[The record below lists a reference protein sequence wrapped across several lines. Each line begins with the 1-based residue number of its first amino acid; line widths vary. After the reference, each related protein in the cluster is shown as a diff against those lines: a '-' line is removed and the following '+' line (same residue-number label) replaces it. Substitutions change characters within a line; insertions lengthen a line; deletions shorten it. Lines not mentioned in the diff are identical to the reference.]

1 LDKKGRRGYPR
12 DCARSLL
19 NMPVSR
25 KVPVVDRRVATTG
38 GSYFPYAAGFITR
51 RMGSASIRKIPLVL
65 TKLTI

>member
-1 LDKKGRRGYPR
+1 
-12 DCARSLL
+12 
-19 NMPVSR
+19 MPVSR

>member
-1 LDKKGRRGYPR
+1 MDKKGRRGYSR
-12 DCARSLL
+12 DCARNLL

-38 GSYFPYAAGFITR
+38 GSYFPYATGFIAR
-51 RMGSASIRKIPLVL
+51 HVGSASIRKIPLVL